1 MTKKKFFLILTTFI
15 VFICIVSLNDSPNL
29 NIPHNTNLSDIKE
42 KSYNKDDNS
51 LPKVTAYDINDTQ
64 KSDYT
69 DDTLYADIDIITNII
84 QELSAVPRLFGSLN
98 EVNSCNM
105 LQRIFRDYGYTVKTQ
120 TFDVYKQDNISMDV
134 SNTSDDYFKLN
145 PYDSLSLG
153 MAHNIIITNKNYDK
167 NKKNLYI
174 TAHYDTTSSSNGVID
189 NATGV
194 AVITELARIL
204 ETKEFDFN
212 IIYILF
218 SAEEY
223 YKYGSKYYLSSIETN
238 SDNILGC
245 FNIDMVALKNSGN
258 IIIKTMYARPNILSI
273 LVNKY
278 FTLSHTDYGGMSDDL
293 SFYMAQI
300 PVIHF
305 FNNSVDPRTL
315 GPDNDISLIDKEQL
329 IAFINNL
336 VSCINEFD
344 LNYYYNLLINGYTET
359 YTCFTPQF
367 SLEQWYLSDLTYQ
380 LNSNG
385 FTSIINSTF
394 INGHSSILLSEQD
407 MRFNSTL
414 TLSSKYKNG
423 NNFIYHINSKNS
435 AIEYVSS
442 YNNNIGGIL
451 TSTIS
456 IEEALLFLD
465 NRFNNYHTN
474 SIPTQMY
481 DQWLIYSSD

>member
-1 MTKKKFFLILTTFI
+1 MTKKKIFLIVTTFI
-15 VFICIVSLNDSPNL
+15 VFTCIVSVNDSPNL
-29 NIPHNTNLSDIKE
+29 NVQHNTNQSDIIE
-42 KSYNKDDNS
+42 KTNSKDYNS
-51 LPKVTAYDINDTQ
+51 LPKVTPYDIFGTQ
-64 KSDYT
+64 KSDCI

-84 QELSAVPRLFGSLN
+84 QELSAVPRLFGSLG

-105 LQRIFRDYGYTVKTQ
+105 LQKIFRDYGYTVKTQ
-120 TFDVYKQDNISMDV
+120 TFDVYKQDSISMDV
-134 SNTSDDYFKLN
+134 SNTSDDYFILN

-153 MAHNIIITNKNYDK
+153 VAHNIIITNKNYDK
-167 NKKNLYI
+167 NKKSLYI

-189 NATGV
+189 NASGV

-204 ETKEFDFN
+204 EAKEFDFN

-223 YKYGSKYYLSSIETN
+223 YKYGSKYYLSNIENN
-238 SDNILGC
+238 SADILGC

-315 GPDNDISLIDKEQL
+315 GSDNNISLIDKEQL
-329 IAFINNL
+329 IAFINDL

-344 LNYYYNLLINGYTET
+344 LNSYNNLLINGYTET
-359 YTCFTPQF
+359 HTCFTPQF
-367 SLEQWYLSDLTYQ
+367 SLDQWYLSELTYQ
-380 LNSNG
+380 LNSTG

-394 INGHSSILLSEQD
+394 INGQHSILLSEED

-414 TLSSKYKNG
+414 TSSNEYKKG
-423 NNFIYHINSKNS
+423 NNFIYQISSNNN

-451 TSTIS
+451 TSSIS
-456 IEEALLFLD
+456 IEKALLFLD
-465 NRFNNYHTN
+465 NRFNNYHKN

-481 DQWLIYSSD
+481 DQWLIYSSN